1 MSDREIRIVHV
12 DSEHVHAPQLVAIA
26 LGCLC
31 AGVAFTH
38 VVARVAPSSRM
49 QEAGF
54 SESAMFAASDAPLD
68 EPPAEAAI
76 AVATPASTAAPHPS
90 GGSHG
95 RRPSHHFHAGAVV
108 YAGCEGAAGSN
119 HSHQACP
126 HDRLLE
132 AAVWRTLKLLASCY
146 GATPDSGHAELHV
159 TLHRNR
165 PIEIAL
171 AAPAHGR
178 SLNLRAVGQCAAVRL
193 SKLRSHL
200 KLDRAQI
207 TFHFG
212 LS

>member
-1 MSDREIRIVHV
+1 MSEREIRIVHV

-54 SESAMFAASDAPLD
+54 TESAMFAASDAPFE
-68 EPPAEAAI
+68 EPPAAA
-76 AVATPASTAAPHPS
+76 AVATPTPNAPPHPS
-90 GGSHG
+90 GGSSHG
-95 RRPSHHFHAGAVV
+95 RHPSHHFHAGAVV
-108 YAGCEGAAGSN
+108 YSGCEGAAASN
-119 HSHQACP
+119 HGRPACP

-146 GATPDSGHAELHV
+146 GATKDGGHAELHV
-159 TLHRNR
+159 TVHRNR